1 MPSDSEYRQLS
12 LKMGQTSPD
21 RVEWK
26 KLFRESLDTLI
37 LGSLSTSIGVVVLIA
52 ILSGMVGRPVQ
63 GWNEPPIIAGGKYL
77 IPTIDC
83 GIAAVVGEFLGV
95 AGILVGQVRRGAI
108 SPLSTLGTVICLA
121 HMYLFFIHVA
131 VMGLL

>member
-1 MPSDSEYRQLS
+1 MPSDSDYRQLS

-26 KLFRESLDTLI
+26 RIFRESLDTLI
-37 LGSLSTSIGVVVLIA
+37 LGSLSASIGVVVLIA

-63 GWNEPPIIAGGKYL
+63 GWNEPPIASGGKYL

-83 GIAAVVGEFLGV
+83 GIAAVVGEFLGL
-95 AGILVGQVRRGAI
+95 AGILVGQVRRGAL
-108 SPLSTLGTVICLA
+108 SPLSMLGTIICLA
-121 HMYLFFIHVA
+121 HMYLFFIHA
-131 VMGLL
+131 AMKGLL

>member
-1 MPSDSEYRQLS
+1 MPSDSDYRQLS

-21 RVEWK
+21 RVGWK

-63 GWNEPPIIAGGKYL
+63 GWTVASGKYL

-95 AGILVGQVRRGAI
+95 AGILVGQVRRGVI
-108 SPLSTLGTVICLA
+108 SPLSTLGTVVCLA